1 MEFEMAN
8 LERDSKASEENYGD
22 KMLNLTFL
30 RGYVCKLLE
39 NTRIKRFLANRH
51 AEMLA
56 EFERIAATEGV

>member
-1 MEFEMAN
+1 MSRIRRALGRFTQ
-8 LERDSKASEENYGD
+8 SSTGIYGD